1 MLNRKSKLEK
11 ALEKFMTPKCP
22 SEYAEQVA
30 VMDWARKNEKAH
42 PALKYLFHI
51 PNGGHRSKVAA
62 ARLKR
67 AGVKKGVPDLF
78 LPYPLKGYHGLFIE
92 MKKLSGGK
100 MSDCQ
105 RSYHSFLGEVEY
117 AVYVCFNAEQAKKII
132 CDYLG
137 ITL

>member
-51 PNGGHRSKVAA
+51 PNGGIRSKVAA

-67 AGVKKGVPDLF
+67 AGVKKGVPDLM
-78 LPYPLKGYHGLFIE
+78 LPVPTNRYHGLFIE
-92 MKKLSGGK
+92 MKKVNGGK
-100 MSDCQ
+100 TSDEQFSCN
-105 RSYHSFLGEVEY
+105 SFLGENGY
-117 AVYVCFNAEQAKKII
+117 AVCVCFGSKAAIRII
-132 CDYLG
+132 CDYLN